1 MRGCSPCSGKASG
14 NQPWPT
20 RPGWPA
26 SGDGPAAWQEA
37 VRYVQRQRD
46 WMGTYQQWQPDG
58 LGERAVAVG
67 SNLRLQKRGMPWKRA
82 TAVVALRVG
91 RIHADRQPAAA

>member
-1 MRGCSPCSGKASG
+1 
-14 NQPWPT
+14 
-20 RPGWPA
+20 
-26 SGDGPAAWQEA
+26 
-37 VRYVQRQRD
+37 
-46 WMGTYQQWQPDG
+46 MGTYQQWQPDG